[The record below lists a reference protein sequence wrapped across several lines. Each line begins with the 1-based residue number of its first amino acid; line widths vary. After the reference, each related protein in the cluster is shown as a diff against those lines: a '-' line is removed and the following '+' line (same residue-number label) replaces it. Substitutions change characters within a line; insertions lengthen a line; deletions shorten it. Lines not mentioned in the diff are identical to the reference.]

1 MRYFTWENQFEKNN
15 CVLMRLEG
23 GEPGEM
29 VTGQPLARKRTKA
42 YTYSMDEDYPRN
54 VKLTDSLRNDQNTI
68 VASPR
73 LQEMLKGRLGT
84 GIEALPVWIKDHK
97 GRIATKEYA
106 IMNVLDLQDCLAEQQ
121 SNPFYGTV
129 DGKQMILA
137 VDPLTIQPSKVDGDS
152 RLFRISTFTQPIVA
166 REDLVEELRA
176 AKIVGVDFN
185 EVATV

>member
-1 MRYFTWENQFEKNN
+1 MLYFTWENQFEKNN
-15 CVLMRLEG
+15 CVLIGLAG

-29 VTGQPLARKRTKA
+29 VRGQPLARKRPKP
-42 YTYSMDEDYPRN
+42 YTYSMDEEYRRN
-54 VKLTDSLRNDQNTI
+54 VKLTDSLRNDQDTI

-73 LQEMLKGRLGT
+73 LRDMLAARLGT
-84 GIEALPVWIKDHK
+84 AIEALPVWIKDHK
-97 GRIATKEYA
+97 GRIASKEYS

-121 SNPFYGTV
+121 SSPFYGTV

-137 VDPLTIQPSKVDGDS
+137 VDPLTIQPSKLDGDS
-152 RLFRISTFTQPIVA
+152 RLFRVSSFTQPIVA
-166 REDLVEELRA
+166 REYLVEELRA